1 MKIVDNDI
9 LRLSNGIEFFYNPK
23 IFNFDTVLAYS
34 LQTSKN
40 SLTEE
45 LLLNLNSIFNVH
57 EVNFVGTSKII
68 FKTDRS
74 IYIQIEF
81 TKNKITSVRSIAFF
95 ASTLPH
101 LQMLAYGRNRANFEI
116 DKIPLSYED
125 KTTLSFDRISE
136 VEPIVRRLTSLL
148 MQVEFEMLG
157 FE

>member
-34 LQTSKN
+34 LQTSTN